1 MEQSI
6 WTYRDPAPTKT
17 LDTKGIMSLIA
28 DYLKGPAER
37 PLMIWCH
44 NNPSIDRL
52 KRYLNDYKREDGAML
67 FRLGYPVRESSYRL
81 VLVDGKAKEI
91 DGSISDYPDI
101 AFLPYDSIGT
111 FFGFFYCD
119 SYFSE
124 DQFGQ
129 EFSRALGLS
138 SYYRMPAIF
147 LVNDYAAFK
156 VQDQIPRQFF
166 DHVRYLPTV
175 KEFIEGAKNTLE
187 TKNLGELG
195 QYVYTNV
202 INIAE
207 GFVGDDDYAHYFK
220 KLINAVLK
228 IITAGTEGLDGLKDT
243 FEDGPLAVTRI
254 MNVAIGGLGGEL
266 QDDDPELSFVKKF
279 HAALQASKLAW
290 MFDSNIP
297 IPAEIA
303 EFVGVRS
310 KYSTNNF

>member
-28 DYLKGPAER
+28 DYLKGPAKR

-52 KRYLNDYKREDGAML
+52 QRYLNDYKREDGTKL

-101 AFLPYDSIGT
+101 AFLPYYSIGT
-111 FFGFFYCD
+111 FFGFFYFD
-119 SYFSE
+119 SSYIT
-124 DQFGQ
+124 DNQFGQ

-175 KEFIEGAKNTLE
+175 KEFIDSAKNTLE
-187 TKNLGELG
+187 TKNLSELG

-220 KLINAVLK
+220 KLINAVVE
-228 IITAGTEGLDGLKDT
+228 IIKAGTEGFQGLKDT
-243 FEDGPLAVTRI
+243 YKDGPLAVTRI
-254 MNVAIGGLGGEL
+254 MSVGIGGFGGKL
-266 QDDDPELSFVKKF
+266 KDDDPEISFVKKF
-279 HAALQASKLAW
+279 HSALQASKLAW
-290 MFDSNIP
+290 MFDSTMP
-297 IPAEIA
+297 TPAEIA
-303 EFVGVRS
+303 EFVG
-310 KYSTNNF
+310 KEDE

>member
-6 WTYRDPAPTKT
+6 WTYRDPAPKKT

-28 DYLKGPAER
+28 DYLKGPAKR

-52 KRYLNDYKREDGAML
+52 QRYLNDYKREDGTEL
-67 FRLGYPVRESSYRL
+67 FRLGYPVRESSHRL

-101 AFLPYDSIGT
+101 AFLPYYSIGT
-111 FFGFFYCD
+111 FFGFFYFD
-119 SYFSE
+119 SSYIT
-124 DQFGQ
+124 DNQFGQ

-156 VQDQIPRQFF
+156 VQDQIPRQCF

-175 KEFIEGAKNTLE
+175 KEFIDSAKNTLE
-187 TKNLGELG
+187 TKNLSELG

-220 KLINAVLK
+220 KLINAVVE
-228 IITAGTEGLDGLKDT
+228 IIKAGTEGFEGLKDT
-243 FEDGPLAVTRI
+243 YKDGPLAVTRI
-254 MNVAIGGLGGEL
+254 MSVGIGGFGGKL
-266 QDDDPELSFVKKF
+266 KDDDPELSFVKKF

-290 MFDSNIP
+290 MFDSSMP
-297 IPAEIA
+297 IPEEIA
-303 EFVGVRS
+303 EFVG
-310 KYSTNNF
+310 KEYE

>member
-1 MEQSI
+1 MEQSL

-52 KRYLNDYKREDGAML
+52 QRYLNDYKREDGTKL
-67 FRLGYPVRESSYRL
+67 FRLGDPVRESFYRL
-81 VLVDGKAKEI
+81 VLVDGKAKVI

-101 AFLPYDSIGT
+101 AFLPYYSIGT
-111 FFGFFYCD
+111 FFGFFYFD
-119 SYFSE
+119 FSYIT
-124 DQFGQ
+124 DNQFGQ

-156 VQDQIPRQFF
+156 VKDQIPRQFF

-175 KEFIEGAKNTLE
+175 KEFIDGAKNTLE
-187 TKNLGELG
+187 TENLSELG

-220 KLINAVLK
+220 KLINAVVK
-228 IITAGTEGLDGLKDT
+228 IIKAGTEGFEGLKET
-243 FEDGPLAVTRI
+243 YKDGPLAVTRI
-254 MNVAIGGLGGEL
+254 MRVGMVGFGANLK
-266 QDDDPELSFVKKF
+266 DDDPEISFIKKF
-279 HAALQASKLAW
+279 HSALQASKLAW
-290 MFDSNIP
+290 MFDSTMP
-297 IPAEIA
+297 TPAEIA
-303 EFVGVRS
+303 EFVGKDRM
-310 KYSTNNF
+310 

>member
-67 FRLGYPVRESSYRL
+67 FTLGCTVRESSYRL

-101 AFLPYDSIGT
+101 AFLPYYSIGT

-119 SYFSE
+119 SFFSE

-175 KEFIEGAKNTLE
+175 KEFIEGAKNMLE
-187 TKNLGELG
+187 TKKLGELG

-254 MNVAIGGLGGEL
+254 MNVAIGGLGSEL

>member
-1 MEQSI
+1 
-6 WTYRDPAPTKT
+6 
-17 LDTKGIMSLIA
+17 
-28 DYLKGPAER
+28 
-37 PLMIWCH
+37 
-44 NNPSIDRL
+44 
-52 KRYLNDYKREDGAML
+52 ML

-175 KEFIEGAKNTLE
+175 KEFIDSAKNTLE
-187 TKNLGELG
+187 TKKLGELG

-228 IITAGTEGLDGLKDT
+228 IITAGTEGLDGLEDT

-310 KYSTNNF
+310 KCSTNNF

>member
-1 MEQSI
+1 MEQSL

-52 KRYLNDYKREDGAML
+52 QRYLDDYKREDGTKL
-67 FRLGYPVRESSYRL
+67 FRLGYSVRESSYRL

-91 DGSISDYPDI
+91 EGSISDYPDI
-101 AFLPYDSIGT
+101 AFLPYHSSGT
-111 FFGFFYCD
+111 FFGFFYFD
-119 SYFSE
+119 SNYIT
-124 DQFGQ
+124 DNQFGQ

-156 VQDQIPRQFF
+156 VKDQIPRQFF

-175 KEFIEGAKNTLE
+175 KEFIDGAKNTLE
-187 TKNLGELG
+187 TENLSELG

-220 KLINAVLK
+220 KLINAVFE
-228 IITAGTEGLDGLKDT
+228 IIEAGTEGFQTTYK
-243 FEDGPLAVTRI
+243 DGPLAITRI
-254 MNVAIGGLGGEL
+254 LCVGMGGFGGKL
-266 QDDDPELSFVKKF
+266 KDDDPELSFVKKF
-279 HAALQASKLAW
+279 HSALQTSKLAW
-290 MFDSNIP
+290 MFDSSMP

-303 EFVGVRS
+303 EFVG
-310 KYSTNNF
+310 KKDE

>member
-6 WTYRDPAPTKT
+6 WTYRDPAPTKI
-17 LDTKGIMSLIA
+17 LDTKGIMSLIV
-28 DYLKGPAER
+28 DYLKGPDER

-52 KRYLNDYKREDGAML
+52 KRYLNDYKREDGAIL
-67 FRLGYPVRESSYRL
+67 FTLGCTVRESSYRL

-187 TKNLGELG
+187 TKNLGELE

-228 IITAGTEGLDGLKDT
+228 IITAGTEGLDGLEDT

>member
-1 MEQSI
+1 MEQNI

-67 FRLGYPVRESSYRL
+67 FTLGCTVRESSYRL

-101 AFLPYDSIGT
+101 AFLPYYSIGT

-254 MNVAIGGLGGEL
+254 MNVAIGGFGGEL

-290 MFDSNIP
+290 MFDSSMP
-297 IPAEIA
+297 TPAEIA
-303 EFVGVRS
+303 EFVG
-310 KYSTNNF
+310 KEDE

>member
-1 MEQSI
+1 MEQNI
-6 WTYRDPAPTKT
+6 WTYRDPAPTKVF
-17 LDTKGIMSLIA
+17 DTDGIRSYIA
-28 DYLKGPAER
+28 NYFNGPAKR

-52 KRYLNDYKREDGAML
+52 QRYLNDYKREDGTKL

-101 AFLPYDSIGT
+101 AFLPYYSIGT
-111 FFGFFYCD
+111 FFGFFYFD
-119 SYFSE
+119 SSYIT
-124 DQFGQ
+124 DNQFGQ

-175 KEFIEGAKNTLE
+175 KEFIDSAKNTLE
-187 TKNLGELG
+187 TKNLSELG

-220 KLINAVLK
+220 KLINAVVE
-228 IITAGTEGLDGLKDT
+228 IIKAGTEGFEGLKDT
-243 FEDGPLAVTRI
+243 YKDGPLAVTRI
-254 MNVAIGGLGGEL
+254 MSVGIGGFGGKL
-266 QDDDPELSFVKKF
+266 KDDDPELSFVKKF

-290 MFDSNIP
+290 MFDSSMP
-297 IPAEIA
+297 IPEEIA
-303 EFVGVRS
+303 EFVG
-310 KYSTNNF
+310 KEYE

>member
-1 MEQSI
+1 MLC
-6 WTYRDPAPTKT
+6 Y
-17 LDTKGIMSLIA
+17 IMNLI
-28 DYLKGPAER
+28 KKN
-37 PLMIWCH
+37 I
-44 NNPSIDRL
+44 
-52 KRYLNDYKREDGAML
+52 KRNKQGL
-67 FRLGYPVRESSYRL
+67 FL
-81 VLVDGKAKEI
+81 
-91 DGSISDYPDI
+91 
-101 AFLPYDSIGT
+101 
-111 FFGFFYCD
+111 YCD

-187 TKNLGELG
+187 TKNLGELE

-228 IITAGTEGLDGLKDT
+228 IITAGTEGLDGLEDT
-243 FEDGPLAVTRI
+243 FEDGPLTVTRI

>member
-17 LDTKGIMSLIA
+17 LDTNGIMSLIA

-44 NNPSIDRL
+44 NIPSINRL
-52 KRYLNDYKREDGAML
+52 QRYLNDYKREDGAKL
-67 FRLGYPVRESSYRL
+67 FELGEPIIQESSYKL
-81 VLVDGKAKEI
+81 VLEDGEVK
-91 DGSISDYPDI
+91 DGSVSDYPDI
-101 AFLPYDSIGT
+101 AFLPYDLGGR
-111 FFGFFYCD
+111 FFGFFY
-119 SYFSE
+119 YRIIE
-124 DQFGQ
+124 ENQFDE

-138 SYYRMPAIF
+138 RYYRMPAIF

-175 KEFIEGAKNTLE
+175 KEFIDSAKNTLE
-187 TKNLGELG
+187 TKNLSELG

-220 KLINAVLK
+220 KLINAVVE
-228 IITAGTEGLDGLKDT
+228 IIKATEGCEGLKET
-243 FEDGPLAVTRI
+243 YKDGPMAVTRI
-254 MNVAIGGLGGEL
+254 MFVGMGGFGSRLTE
-266 QDDDPELSFVKKF
+266 DNPELLFVKKF

-290 MFDSNIP
+290 MFDSNMP

-303 EFVGVRS
+303 EFVG
-310 KYSTNNF
+310 KEDE

>member
-17 LDTKGIMSLIA
+17 LDTNGIMSLIA

-44 NNPSIDRL
+44 NNHSIDRL
-52 KRYLNDYKREDGAML
+52 QRYLNDYKREDGTKL

-101 AFLPYDSIGT
+101 AFLPYYSIGT
-111 FFGFFYCD
+111 FFGFFYFD
-119 SYFSE
+119 SSYIT
-124 DQFGQ
+124 DNQFGQ

-156 VQDQIPRQFF
+156 VKDQIPRQFF

-175 KEFIEGAKNTLE
+175 KEFIDGAKNTLE
-187 TKNLGELG
+187 TENLSELG

-220 KLINAVLK
+220 KLINAVVE
-228 IITAGTEGLDGLKDT
+228 IIKAGTEGFEGLKET
-243 FEDGPLAVTRI
+243 YKDGPLAVTRI
-254 MNVAIGGLGGEL
+254 MCVGMGGFGDKLK
-266 QDDDPELSFVKKF
+266 DDDPEISFVKKF
-279 HAALQASKLAW
+279 HSALQASKLAW
-290 MFDSNIP
+290 MFDSTMP
-297 IPAEIA
+297 TPAEIA
-303 EFVGVRS
+303 EFVG
-310 KYSTNNF
+310 KEDE

>member
-44 NNPSIDRL
+44 NDPSIVRL

-67 FRLGYPVRESSYRL
+67 FTLGCTVRESSYRL

-101 AFLPYDSIGT
+101 AFLPYYSIGT

-119 SYFSE
+119 FYLSE

-138 SYYRMPAIF
+138 NYYRMPTIF

-156 VQDQIPRQFF
+156 VQDQIPRQVF

-175 KEFIEGAKNTLE
+175 KEFIDSAKNTLE
-187 TKNLGELG
+187 TKKLSELG

-207 GFVGDDDYAHYFK
+207 GFVGDDDYAHYFM

-228 IITAGTEGLDGLKDT
+228 IITAGKEGVDGLKDT
-243 FEDGPLAVTRI
+243 YKDGPLAVTRI

-303 EFVGVRS
+303 EFVGARS

>member
-1 MEQSI
+1 M
-6 WTYRDPAPTKT
+6 
-17 LDTKGIMSLIA
+17 GLIV

-187 TKNLGELG
+187 TKNLGELE

-228 IITAGTEGLDGLKDT
+228 IITAGTEGVYGLKDT
-243 FEDGPLAVTRI
+243 YKHEF
-254 MNVAIGGLGGEL
+254 
-266 QDDDPELSFVKKF
+266 
-279 HAALQASKLAW
+279 
-290 MFDSNIP
+290 SNILY
-297 IPAEIA
+297 
-303 EFVGVRS
+303 
-310 KYSTNNF
+310 K

>member
-44 NNPSIDRL
+44 NDPSIVRL

-67 FRLGYPVRESSYRL
+67 FTLGCTVRESSYRL

-187 TKNLGELG
+187 TKNLGELE

-228 IITAGTEGLDGLKDT
+228 IITAGTEGLDGLEDT

>member
-44 NNPSIDRL
+44 NNPSIVRL
-52 KRYLNDYKREDGAML
+52 NLYLKDYKIEEVAML
-67 FRLGYPVRESSYRL
+67 FTLVFTVREYSYRL
-81 VLVDGKAKEI
+81 VMVEGKAKEI

-101 AFLPYDSIGT
+101 AFLPYYSIGT

-119 SYFSE
+119 FILSE
-124 DQFGQ
+124 DHFGQ

-175 KEFIEGAKNTLE
+175 KEFIDSAKNTLE
-187 TKNLGELG
+187 TNKIGELG

-228 IITAGTEGLDGLKDT
+228 IITAGTEGCDGLKDT
-243 FEDGPLAVTRI
+243 YKDGPLAVTSI
-254 MNVAIGGLGGEL
+254 MNVAIGGWGSEL

-279 HAALQASKLAW
+279 HSALQASKLAW
-290 MFDSNIP
+290 MFDSSMP
-297 IPAEIA
+297 IPAKIA
-303 EFVGVRS
+303 EFVG
-310 KYSTNNF
+310 KEEE

>member
-6 WTYRDPAPTKT
+6 WTYRDPAPTKI

-187 TKNLGELG
+187 TKNLGELE

-228 IITAGTEGLDGLKDT
+228 IIAAGTAVLDGLEDT

>member
-17 LDTKGIMSLIA
+17 LDTNGIMSLIA

-52 KRYLNDYKREDGAML
+52 RRYLNDYKREDGTEL
-67 FRLGYPVRESSYRL
+67 FRLGYPVRESSHRL

-101 AFLPYDSIGT
+101 AFLPYYSIGT
-111 FFGFFYCD
+111 FFGFFYFD
-119 SYFSE
+119 FSLTD

-175 KEFIEGAKNTLE
+175 KEFIDSAKNTLE
-187 TKNLGELG
+187 TKNLSELG

-207 GFVGDDDYAHYFK
+207 GFVGDDDYAHCFK
-220 KLINAVLK
+220 KLINAVVE
-228 IITAGTEGLDGLKDT
+228 IIKAGTEGFEGLKDT
-243 FEDGPLAVTRI
+243 YKDGPLAVTRI
-254 MNVAIGGLGGEL
+254 MSVGIGGFGGKL
-266 QDDDPELSFVKKF
+266 KDDDPELSFVKKF
-279 HAALQASKLAW
+279 HAALQASKLTW
-290 MFDSNIP
+290 MFDSSMP

-303 EFVGVRS
+303 EFVG
-310 KYSTNNF
+310 KEDE